1 MDWISEGKG
10 EGKCSLYMCMYCINP
25 YISRSPILEPKNKFF
40 VFLGENFLEKLI
52 LHIRTFFQAR
62 YRYTKKITASLDLK
76 FIISRTRVF

>member
-1 MDWISEGKG
+1 MQFVHVHVPYLPVYKSIACIS
-10 EGKCSLYMCMYCINP
+10 P
-25 YISRSPILEPKNKFF
+25 PPILEPKNKFL
-40 VFLGENFLEKLI
+40 FLGENFLEKLI

>member
-1 MDWISEGKG
+1 MQFVHVHVPYLPVYKSIPCIS
-10 EGKCSLYMCMYCINP
+10 P
-25 YISRSPILEPKNKFF
+25 PPILEPKNKSL
-40 VFLGENFLEKLI
+40 FLGENFLEKLI